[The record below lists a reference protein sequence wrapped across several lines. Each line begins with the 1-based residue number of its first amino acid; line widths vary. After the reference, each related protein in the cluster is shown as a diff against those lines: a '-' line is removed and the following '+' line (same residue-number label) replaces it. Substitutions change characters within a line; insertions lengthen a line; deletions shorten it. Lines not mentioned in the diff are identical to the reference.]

1 MSTTGNDGPDTAAHD
16 RPGAVHL
23 PGRRSARAADTS
35 ATSAEPAEPAELAA
49 LAARLRQLDSQVA
62 VLGGEIDQLHRL
74 LHRAGGL
81 LAALAL
87 LTGLLVPFLVST
99 DDDTMTLATTARV
112 LGDYEDEAG
121 FASALLWIYLVGAI
135 ATLIGVLVL
144 TVGRPAG
151 AARTVLRALCV
162 TFGVGALCSWMFLL
176 TLVGQLDDGDATVS
190 RFSPANLALTVGAV
204 LACAVAFSSWNSA
217 GNDAR

>member
-1 MSTTGNDGPDTAAHD
+1 MSTAGNDGPDTAAHD
-16 RPGAVHL
+16 RPRAAHL
-23 PGRRSARAADTS
+23 PGRATDTS
-35 ATSAEPAEPAELAA
+35 DASTPPAE
-49 LAARLRQLDSQVA
+49 LAARLRQLDRQVA
-62 VLGGEIDQLHRL
+62 VLGAEIDQLHRL

-87 LTGLLVPFLVST
+87 LTGLFVPFIVGT
-99 DDDTMTLATTARV
+99 DDGAMTLATTARV
-112 LGDYEDEAG
+112 LGDDEDEAG

-144 TVGRPAG
+144 TFGRPAG
-151 AARTVLRALCV
+151 AARTGLRALCV
-162 TFGVGALCSWMFLL
+162 TFGVGALCSWMFLM
-176 TLVGQLDDGDATVS
+176 TLVQQLNDGTVS
-190 RFSPANLALTVGAV
+190 RFSPANLVLTVGAI